1 MPAPNNKPPHSAASP
16 PPSRPSETPIEIL
29 YNTAVQSF
37 VRRDHVKTHA
47 TLSRL
52 LTLLHDQPRPQRA
65 WHDLGPASSVNGN
78 GNGEASEAS
87 EGSARETEEWVI
99 KTLKLVI
106 SSHASL
112 YSDPPSNPFNLPPEL
127 HSLLPPK
134 PPNFLLEHLVSTLL
148 LASLKLKPAASALDF
163 AHQLAE
169 DWIAR
174 LPDNFVAAI
183 SQQAGKKLSPEEKKQ
198 VESAREGY
206 LKVVEL
212 FVGEVL
218 AREGEWEMARAFLD
232 GEVVMGSKRKE
243 NLYRH
248 LRAMQTKPRP
258 PTSPSSS
265 LLLPSPSS
273 SSILPSPSPSPG
285 PHAKSRSRSDSAS
298 SSSSEATARPGNLDL
313 NNPLAGRANGSRNGP
328 IPDRKGKGRAVE
340 SVAEDSTTVGPSAP
354 SEGSSKSTLP
364 RKIFVNHP
372 ESQRSRASSSLQ
384 TTTSAWVQSALSILS
399 PSIRAHLSGL
409 PSGWL
414 ASAMAIPLPLVLILT
429 AFIAIRRRRRRN
441 ALASPA
447 VVGGAVVTTDT
458 LEAVRDRLQAVRAT
472 GLKEWFKWWLRWWVD
487 KFLGVWRM
495 GTTITYM

>member
-52 LTLLHDQPRPQRA
+52 LTLLHDQPRPERS
-65 WHDLGPASSVNGN
+65 WHDLGPTSNGN
-78 GNGEASEAS
+78 GNGNEEAPEAS
-87 EGSARETEEWVI
+87 EGPARETEEWLI

-134 PPNFLLEHLVSTLL
+134 PPNFLLEHVHHLCFKAYYPDHIHVHPSIRPLLPPQLVSTLL
-148 LASLKLKPAASALDF
+148 LASLKLKPATSALDF

-243 NLYRH
+243 
-248 LRAMQTKPRP
+248 
-258 PTSPSSS
+258 
-265 LLLPSPSS
+265 
-273 SSILPSPSPSPG
+273 
-285 PHAKSRSRSDSAS
+285 
-298 SSSSEATARPGNLDL
+298 
-313 NNPLAGRANGSRNGP
+313 
-328 IPDRKGKGRAVE
+328 
-340 SVAEDSTTVGPSAP
+340 VGQ
-354 SEGSSKSTLP
+354 L
-364 RKIFVNHP
+364 
-372 ESQRSRASSSLQ
+372 
-384 TTTSAWVQSALSILS
+384 
-399 PSIRAHLSGL
+399 
-409 PSGWL
+409 
-414 ASAMAIPLPLVLILT
+414 
-429 AFIAIRRRRRRN
+429 
-441 ALASPA
+441 
-447 VVGGAVVTTDT
+447 
-458 LEAVRDRLQAVRAT
+458 AVRSV
-472 GLKEWFKWWLRWWVD
+472 G
-487 KFLGVWRM
+487 
-495 GTTITYM
+495 